1 MAAGSSSL
9 AAPPL
14 DEVAATRRV
23 CAEGPA
29 AAAARAE
36 RLRGEA
42 AVTAAGVLPNPSLSV
57 QHQRTL
63 SGPGES
69 ETVVG
74 LSVPLGLGGQRFVL
88 QDAARA
94 KATAARLGI
103 LEAGVAE
110 IERAVVEAAALESQ
124 AGRLYAA
131 GEASIAELLDALRAA
146 EEAQLARID
155 LREEIALTRLAWMRA
170 TGTML
175 DATLDHA
182 CGDAAGG
189 TR

>member
-1 MAAGSSSL
+1 MAAASSSF
-9 AAPPL
+9 ASPL

-23 CAEGPA
+23 CAEGLA

-36 RLRGEA
+36 RLLGDA

-74 LSVPLGLGGQRFVL
+74 LSVPLGLGGRRFVL
-88 QDAARA
+88 QDVARALRERALSEAHAARFD
-94 KATAARLGI
+94 AALAFR
-103 LEAGVAE
+103 EAY
-110 IERAVVEAAALESQ
+110 AAA
-124 AGRLYAA
+124 
-131 GEASIAELLDALRAA
+131 AA
-146 EEAQLARID
+146 EDAQP
-155 LREEIALTRLAWMRA
+155 AWMRA
-170 TGTML
+170 TGRKL